1 MSTGELKNF
10 FETSFPNL
18 VASKELQ
25 ERLTDFQIRFIT
37 KNQEHMEFFGGNLTG
52 VQVVRFTPSD
62 MDKFFID
69 VLEVEEE
76 DIREGLFKLPTINQK
91 HKVASDAFNQVCMF
105 LIHSFLSSKL
115 PEKIKYNG
123 ALATALIL
131 HYRYITSR
139 LFRGFK
145 YPADP
150 QVAIAT
156 YAALNNKFILKRL
169 GSWHAVLEDRSKDLI
184 LETGLHYKVLLNYTD
199 DTKIKY
205 AITDSQGR
213 IRDIFKNIYSV
224 FIKVHE
230 RGQRVKMTS
239 STFEFEG
246 EEMLKDKT
254 KGLIAYIH
262 YIDSIIEDKPAFIK
276 EEIVVA
282 VCDIVKTASPLLLEE
297 TLLWMSDNTKFSNQK
312 IIKEFTD
319 LVLIHSFKYLQNNR
333 NVVSRTTDLLA
344 LAIVLRGIYTSSRSS
359 DNDLYKLR
367 ELGEKIVKKTGN
379 VKSSSMIASIRT
391 VLMLY
396 IVLRAF
402 AMNHYS

>member
-1 MSTGELKNF
+1 
-10 FETSFPNL
+10 
-18 VASKELQ
+18 
-25 ERLTDFQIRFIT
+25 
-37 KNQEHMEFFGGNLTG
+37 
-52 VQVVRFTPSD
+52 
-62 MDKFFID
+62 
-69 VLEVEEE
+69 
-76 DIREGLFKLPTINQK
+76 
-91 HKVASDAFNQVCMF
+91 
-105 LIHSFLSSKL
+105 
-115 PEKIKYNG
+115 
-123 ALATALIL
+123 
-131 HYRYITSR
+131 
-139 LFRGFK
+139 
-145 YPADP
+145 
-150 QVAIAT
+150 
-156 YAALNNKFILKRL
+156 
-169 GSWHAVLEDRSKDLI
+169 
-184 LETGLHYKVLLNYTD
+184 
-199 DTKIKY
+199 
-205 AITDSQGR
+205 
-213 IRDIFKNIYSV
+213 
-224 FIKVHE
+224 
-230 RGQRVKMTS
+230 MTS